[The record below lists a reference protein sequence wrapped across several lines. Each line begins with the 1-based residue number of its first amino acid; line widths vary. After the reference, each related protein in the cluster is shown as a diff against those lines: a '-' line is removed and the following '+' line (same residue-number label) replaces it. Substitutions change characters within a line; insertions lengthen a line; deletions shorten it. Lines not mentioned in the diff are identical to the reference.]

1 VDEADGKVGLVL
13 DVVKVGQ
20 AVHHH
25 AHQTRLHHKVVLN
38 NAQTWT
44 HHLWNE
50 EEEELL
56 IFDLI

>member
-25 AHQTRLHHKVVLN
+25 AHQTRLHHKVILN
-38 NAQTWT
+38 TAQTWSN
-44 HHLWNE
+44 NE
-50 EEEELL
+50 EEEE
-56 IFDLI
+56 F